1 MYNSDLLSEDYDLYD
16 IFIEEPAIKLDNKLD
31 LNDKYKIYYN
41 KMINNGKKPLPKHL
55 WLEKRERIKK
65 IINTSAGIAG
75 GAGLIAGGIGLHNKA
90 NSTSNLMRKRSK
102 LEQKK
107 RVKLARIGG
116 PNPFDS
122 ATSYER
128 KQIKNKYNPKIK
140 EINYKLS
147 KAKRKEKGKN
157 PLIKINL
164 SAFKNE
170 GLIPERYEYLD
181 YLIETY
187 NPYDVNSFVEDYMII
202 YDKTFNY

>member
-1 MYNSDLLSEDYDLYD
+1 
-16 IFIEEPAIKLDNKLD
+16 
-31 LNDKYKIYYN
+31 
-41 KMINNGKKPLPKHL
+41 
-55 WLEKRERIKK
+55 
-65 IINTSAGIAG
+65 
-75 GAGLIAGGIGLHNKA
+75 
-90 NSTSNLMRKRSK
+90 MRKRSK

-122 ATSYER
+122 TTSYER